1 MLSALAPDRVKEEM
15 MGDIVDARGLSC
27 PQPVLL
33 VLSKMKQMTGGELEI
48 VVDNEV
54 SRENV
59 NRAAQSQGWEIKDV
73 QRKGDDYHLILKR

>member
-1 MLSALAPDRVKEEM
+1 MAEM
-15 MGDIVDARGLSC
+15 VDARGLSC

-33 VLSKMKQMTGGELEI
+33 TLTKIKEMSSGEIEV

-59 NRAAQSQGWEIKDV
+59 SRAATNAGWQLAEEKEENEEF
-73 QRKGDDYHLILKR
+73 HLVFKR

>member
-1 MLSALAPDRVKEEM
+1 MS
-15 MGDIVDARGLSC
+15 DIVDARGLSC

-33 VLSKMKQMTGGELEI
+33 AMSRMKEKQNGEIEV

-59 NRAAQSQGWEIKDV
+59 GRAARSQGWEV
-73 QRKGDDYHLILKR
+73 REERREGDDFHLILTH

>member
-1 MLSALAPDRVKEEM
+1 
-15 MGDIVDARGLSC
+15 MGEVVDARGLSC

-33 VLSKMKQMTGGELEI
+33 AMSKMKEMTGGTIEI
-48 VVDNEV
+48 IVDNEV

-59 NRAAQSQGWEIKDV
+59 NRAAQSQGWDVEDV